1 MARIVIEVPDEH
13 KELVT
18 AMEALAQNVG
28 EVAGRAAVGGKAIDY
43 ATVERTIGEKT
54 AAIERAAHQAI
65 LRRLDVDAP
74 KVMIDG
80 GSWSRVG
87 R

>member
-1 MARIVIEVPDEH
+1 MPDEH
-13 KELVT
+13 KEPVT

-28 EVAGRAAVGGKAIDY
+28 EVARPRRGRRQGDRLR

-65 LRRLDVDAP
+65 LRRLDVDARP
-74 KVMIDG
+74 
-80 GSWSRVG
+80 R
-87 R
+87 